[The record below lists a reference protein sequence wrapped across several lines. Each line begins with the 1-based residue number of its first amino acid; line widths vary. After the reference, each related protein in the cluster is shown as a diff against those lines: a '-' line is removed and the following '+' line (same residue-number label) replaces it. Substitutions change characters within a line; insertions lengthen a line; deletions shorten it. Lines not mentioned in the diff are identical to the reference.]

1 MTDDDIDWGDDD
13 WDDEDEE
20 DLEMETDS
28 IEGCC
33 VSKVFYG
40 LGGHGTRHYK
50 DQEEF
55 DKAMFPYGSMVGST
69 VNIAITNHEQDPAGK
84 FLTHQ
89 GWTPVPMKEG
99 YDKITLWYI
108 TYTKLSEYFKGW
120 KARSDDQKK
129 REMAEAEERV
139 RQQKEIE
146 AARKK
151 ELNEQKIAQAA
162 ARIESNRF
170 RANTEVD
177 MNPSVVYS
185 SITLADVAAVFRAC
199 LPRYYRRRYGQL
211 TPDEKDRIQIELR
224 KAFEVY
230 PRIDNIR
237 NGWNYTN
244 FHASIIQ
251 LRANRSSA

>member
-1 MTDDDIDWGDDD
+1 MEDDDYLGDD
-13 WDDEDEE
+13 WDDEDEDRE
-20 DLEMETDS
+20 DPEEDPEMETDS

-55 DKAMFPYGSMVGST
+55 DKAMFPYGTCNGST
-69 VNIAITNHEQDPAGK
+69 VNIAITNYEQDPAGK

-99 YDKITLWYI
+99 YDKITLWHI
-108 TYTKLSEYFKGW
+108 TYPKLLEYFRGW
-120 KARSDDQKK
+120 KAKNDDQKK
-129 REMAEAEERV
+129 REQAEAAEKA
-139 RQQKEIE
+139 RQQKEIIE
-146 AARKK
+146 ARKK
-151 ELNEQKIAQAA
+151 EVEEQKIAQAA

-177 MNPSVVYS
+177 MNPCV
-185 SITLADVAAVFRAC
+185 TLADVVAVFRAC
-199 LPRYYRRRYGQL
+199 FPRYYRRRYGQL
-211 TPDEKDRIQIELR
+211 TPDEKDRLQIELR
-224 KAFEVY
+224 KTFEVY

-237 NGWNYTN
+237 NDWDYTN
-244 FHASIIQ
+244 FRASIVQ
-251 LRANRSSA
+251 LRANRGL